1 MPPVRAILGIG
12 GLIWIDS
19 GLIQQH
25 EARILPGVAFFCDGA
40 GGRIGSSICFLAW
53 DAVEE

>member
-25 EARILPGVAFFCDGA
+25 EARILPGVAIFCDGA
-40 GGRIGSSICFLAW
+40 GGRVGSSICFLAW
-53 DAVEE
+53 DTVEE